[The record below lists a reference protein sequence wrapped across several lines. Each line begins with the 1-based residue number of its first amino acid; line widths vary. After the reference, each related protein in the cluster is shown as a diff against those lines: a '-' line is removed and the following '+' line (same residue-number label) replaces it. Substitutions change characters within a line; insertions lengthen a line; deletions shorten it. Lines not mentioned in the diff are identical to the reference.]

1 VDKIDKF
8 KIKNQD
14 LTDSF
19 MPGRDKVFG
28 AILGAAKQH
37 AEQKGKRDQL
47 RAMLEPEMAK
57 GGEVHAA
64 NGLPLTF
71 AQDKEDPDALQ
82 NWMRERQ
89 FGKVDIPAPYRVKP
103 EEVTVARAMKA
114 APAAPVDEVTQGE
127 YGPRERL
134 RELLQK
140 GLGKGMSKSGAARS
154 ADILT
159 DAASFVAPP
168 MWGYEGGQSLGR
180 AYDAAKQ
187 GDYGTAAIEGGL
199 GALNLLPA
207 LPGAKVLAKA
217 TEGMPAGLAIKPV
230 GGQWLSG
237 SRGPKSVGEF
247 RARDDAINMNPESIQ
262 RKRDITDAHRRAYE
276 AEPTETN
283 RRLMETSRAVLEGA
297 ERHAAVNNWID
308 SNLQNYL
315 RKQMGTPDDPVLKLA
330 EEGVLH
336 MPYRDVPLMSD
347 VARAREIA
355 GFPALGTATTDLGR
369 MWETLTDAQIASI
382 NAGTLRDPKA
392 MREIFDQRMAM
403 DQNLRGNRVP
413 GQPETLEEK
422 SRAWDWGSAPAIV
435 QSIREQ
441 NPWLEKLNP
450 DEMVYRMR
458 NRGDL
463 GETLGVDHII
473 DVLREDMTTG
483 RIRPEQLSKMS
494 MEQAVRRT
502 AEYDAERAAAMA
514 KADEVAAVNLT
525 PHRDYQNGFRMV
537 QLDKPG
543 QFAKESDRM
552 GHSVRGYEP
561 SKSHEDWSEASG
573 NSGHSTYG
581 HGGWE
586 AIKSGDAQVLSFRD
600 SKNRPH
606 ATLEIKKP
614 RPTYQEM
621 KKIIDGYDMD
631 ENAKMDRLFQLGYVD
646 EAGNILPDKPNEIS
660 QIKGKVNN
668 LVNEDYWPYLQRYVR
683 ENGMPV
689 WPDDLDK
696 IGLIDMRGRKLAYTS
711 DPDKVKNIPDYITE
725 SEKQRLRSTGEFT
738 PDSHFSDPEFASQG
752 MKRGGLAAVHMAG
765 GGDVAKAL
773 ARALKA
779 SEKVDEVVGGG
790 MTAAE
795 RAAAG
800 RAAAQYIKSQSQ
812 VKPSEAFGQLME
824 KGFKKTAT
832 TQADRTRVGGGNI
845 GGASFSALSAVDPNY
860 AGKVWGVGETTT
872 AARLANLTD
881 PETAWTTMLGSATQ
895 LKTNPIVFDKLKRE
909 FKAALKEGKLSPE
922 LEGKINKNL
931 ALTFGEGADIRDPG
945 IWKQADTFEKRAA
958 LADVMMGQGIPPSKG
973 GVALG
978 GEKSGRGVIF
988 RPTDILKAETEP
1000 GLLHPEHG
1008 GDVPTFA
1015 AGPRLFSLEK
1025 EFMSRPD
1032 LHPGFP
1038 VLMKGEDLGYS
1049 VTPTPT
1055 EVFLPDWHRRF
1066 KEMNPERQGP
1076 GYYDLALGVKGE
1088 GLPSQELNDP
1098 YIRHLIR
1105 EGFKTGGPVK
1115 KMKKR
1120 SKNG

>member
-1 VDKIDKF
+1 VRDADKIFDE
-8 KIKNQD
+8 IIGAQ
-14 LTDSF
+14 
-19 MPGRDKVFG
+19 KVRNP
-28 AILGAAKQH
+28 
-37 AEQKGKRDQL
+37 EL
-47 RAMLEPEMAK
+47 RALIEERMKA

-89 FGKVDIPAPYRVKP
+89 FGKVDIPAPYKVKP

-140 GLGKGMSKSGAARS
+140 GLGKGMSKSGAIRS

-159 DAASFVAPP
+159 GAASFVAPP

-199 GALNLLPA
+199 GTLNLLPA

-237 SRGPKSVGEF
+237 NRGPKSVGEF
-247 RARDDAINMNPESIQ
+247 RVRDDAISPEGVQS
-262 RKRDITDAHRRAYE
+262 RRDIADASRQNYE
-276 AEPTETN
+276 AAPTETN

-297 ERHAAVNNWID
+297 ERRAAVNNWID

-336 MPYRDVPLMSD
+336 MPQRDVPLMSD

-369 MWETLTDAQIASI
+369 MWENLTDAQIASI

-435 QSIREQ
+435 QSIQEK

-473 DVLREDMTTG
+473 DVLREDMATG
-483 RIRPEQLSKMS
+483 RLRPEQLSKMS

-561 SKSHEDWSEASG
+561 SKGHEDWSEASG

-646 EAGNILPDKPNEIS
+646 KAGNILPDKPNEIF

-683 ENGMPV
+683 ESGMPV

-696 IGLIDMRGRKLAYTS
+696 IGLIDMRGIKLAYTS
-711 DPDKVKNIPDYITE
+711 NLDKVKNIPDYITE
-725 SEKQRLRSTGEFT
+725 SEKQRLRSTGQFT
-738 PDSHFSDPEFASQG
+738 PDPHFSSPEFAPKK
-752 MKRGGLAAVHMAG
+752 MKRGGEVHMAG

-773 ARALKA
+773 AKALKA
-779 SEKVDEVVGGG
+779 SEALGGHEGKRLFTTQSDRTKVGGKYLG
-790 MTAAE
+790 
-795 RAAAG
+795 G
-800 RAAAQYIKSQSQ
+800 PGFSSL
-812 VKPSEAFGQLME
+812 QLTNPLYE
-824 KGFKKTAT
+824 
-832 TQADRTRVGGGNI
+832 QAN
-845 GGASFSALSAVDPNY
+845 A
-860 AGKVWGVGETTT
+860 VWGVGEKS
-872 AARLANLTD
+872 AASKMINAAKGSQE
-881 PETAWTTMLGSATQ
+881 PSVWTTMLGSPEQ
-895 LKTNPIVFDKLKRE
+895 HRSNQQVFDELLKGFRSSAKKGNLDPDLHARINAKL
-909 FKAALKEGKLSPE
+909 AAPPAKDAAPVFEEGV
-922 LEGKINKNL
+922 
-931 ALTFGEGADIRDPG
+931 DILDPKFRQ
-945 IWKQADTFEKRAA
+945 IADTFDKRAHA
-958 LADVMMGQGIPPSKG
+958 ASVMSGEG
-973 GVALG
+973 LG
-978 GEKSGRGVIF
+978 GKKGQIIDYEKILRGS
-988 RPTDILKAETEP
+988 TDPMLT
-1000 GLLHPEHG
+1000 
-1008 GDVPTFA
+1008 DVPTFSM
-1015 AGPRLFSLEK
+1015 GPRLFELHGDVVH
-1025 EFMSRPD
+1025 RPD
-1032 LHPGFP
+1032 LHPAFP
-1038 VLMKGEDLGYS
+1038 VILTGKDFGTTFDPVPRDLMLRDFVENMIQTKG
-1049 VTPTPT
+1049 
-1055 EVFLPDWHRRF
+1055 R
-1066 KEMNPERQGP
+1066 KP
-1076 GYYDLALGVKGE
+1076 GYMDLIRNT
-1088 GLPSQELNDP
+1088 PSQFLSEDFL
-1098 YIRHLIR
+1098 
-1105 EGFKTGGPVK
+1105 TGLQKSGYKQGGTVTK
-1115 KMKKR
+1115 SVKKR

>member
-1 VDKIDKF
+1 MSDADKIFDE
-8 KIKNQD
+8 IIGAQ
-14 LTDSF
+14 
-19 MPGRDKVFG
+19 KVRNP
-28 AILGAAKQH
+28 
-37 AEQKGKRDQL
+37 EL
-47 RAMLEPEMAK
+47 RALIEERMK
-57 GGEVHAA
+57 RGGEVHAA

-89 FGKVDIPAPYRVKP
+89 FGKVDIPAPYKVKP
-103 EEVTVARAMKA
+103 EEVTVARAMRA
-114 APAAPVDEVTQGE
+114 APAAPVDEMTQGE

-140 GLGKGMSKSGAARS
+140 GLGKGMSKSGATRS

-159 DAASFVAPP
+159 NAASFVAPP

-237 SRGPKSVGEF
+237 NRGPKSVGEF
-247 RARDDAINMNPESIQ
+247 RARDDAINLSPESIQ

-315 RKQMGTPDDPVLKLA
+315 RKQMGTPNDPVLKLA

-347 VARAREIA
+347 VSRAREIA

-382 NAGTLRDPKA
+382 DAGTLRDPKA

-435 QSIREQ
+435 QSIREK

-473 DVLREDMTTG
+473 DVLREDMAAG

-514 KADEVAAVNLT
+514 KASAEEMKGMTIAKEFEDG
-525 PHRDYQNGFRMV
+525 YKMV

-561 SKSHEDWSEASG
+561 SRSHEDWSEASG
-573 NSGHSTYG
+573 NSGFSTYG
-581 HGGWE
+581 HGGWD
-586 AIKSGDAQVLSFRD
+586 AINIGRAQVFSLRD
-600 SKNRPH
+600 AKNNPH
-606 ATLEIKKP
+606 VTIEVLAREHGLPPYEKAVENLK
-614 RPTYQEM
+614 RL
-621 KKIIDGYDMD
+621 GYDENEQLDILYKNGYID
-631 ENAKMDRLFQLGYVD
+631 E
-646 EAGNILPDKPNEIS
+646 EGNVLPDVPVIT
-660 QIKGKVNN
+660 QIKGKQNAAPKD
-668 LVNEDYWPYLQRYVR
+668 DYQQMIQRFIR
-683 ENGMPV
+683 EGNYKVEG
-689 WPDDLDK
+689 DLANA
-696 IGLIDMRGRKLAYTS
+696 GLIDVRGGYGARPAFV
-711 DPDKVKNIPDYITE
+711 PDNTPRYITQ
-725 SEKQRLRSTGEFT
+725 SELDRIKRTGEFK
-738 PDSHFSDPEFASQG
+738 PDQHFGEGG
-752 MKRGGLAAVHMAG
+752 MKRGG
-765 GGDVAKAL
+765 
-773 ARALKA
+773 
-779 SEKVDEVVGGG
+779 
-790 MTAAE
+790 
-795 RAAAG
+795 
-800 RAAAQYIKSQSQ
+800 
-812 VKPSEAFGQLME
+812 
-824 KGFKKTAT
+824 
-832 TQADRTRVGGGNI
+832 RVN
-845 GGASFSALSAVDPNY
+845 
-860 AGKVWGVGETTT
+860 
-872 AARLANLTD
+872 LAN
-881 PETAWTTMLGSATQ
+881 P
-895 LKTNPIVFDKLKRE
+895 
-909 FKAALKEGKLSPE
+909 LSH
-922 LEGKINKNL
+922 
-931 ALTFGEGADIRDPG
+931 IR
-945 IWKQADTFEKRAA
+945 
-958 LADVMMGQGIPPSKG
+958 S
-973 GVALG
+973 
-978 GEKSGRGVIF
+978 
-988 RPTDILKAETEP
+988 
-1000 GLLHPEHG
+1000 HHG
-1008 GDVPTFA
+1008 
-1015 AGPRLFSLEK
+1015 
-1025 EFMSRPD
+1025 
-1032 LHPGFP
+1032 
-1038 VLMKGEDLGYS
+1038 
-1049 VTPTPT
+1049 
-1055 EVFLPDWHRRF
+1055 
-1066 KEMNPERQGP
+1066 
-1076 GYYDLALGVKGE
+1076 
-1088 GLPSQELNDP
+1088 
-1098 YIRHLIR
+1098 
-1105 EGFKTGGPVK
+1105 
-1115 KMKKR
+1115 
-1120 SKNG
+1120 